1 MQQNLFQIPEAHTP
15 QIAGLKYI
23 SEFIDSA
30 TEASLIAKI
39 DEHPWL
45 TDLKRRV
52 QHYGWR
58 YDYKARNVTPDL
70 RIGELPD
77 WLQTYAHQ
85 LQGLFSEMP
94 DQVIINE
101 YEAGQGI
108 AAHIDCVPCFGKT
121 ITSLS
126 FGSACV
132 MDFAHSKTHEK
143 TSIILEPRSLLAL
156 SSDARYLWQH
166 SIAARK
172 TDKINGTT
180 IHRTRRISMTIP
192 NAKPPAMLE
201 E

>member
-1 MQQNLFQIPEAHTP
+1 MQQNLFQIPEAQTP

-23 SEFIDSA
+23 PEFIDAA

-39 DEHPWL
+39 DTEPWI

-58 YDYKARNVTPDL
+58 YDYKARTVTPDL

-85 LQGLFSEMP
+85 LHQQGLFSEMP

-101 YEAGQGI
+101 YGAGQGI
-108 AAHIDCVPCFGKT
+108 APHIDCVPCFGKT
-121 ITSLS
+121 IASLS
-126 FGSACV
+126 LGSACV
-132 MDFAHSKTHEK
+132 MDFSHSKTLEK
-143 TSIILEPRSLLAL
+143 DSMLLEPRSLLVL
-156 SSDARYLWQH
+156 TEDARYVWQH
-166 SIAARK
+166 GIAGRK

-180 IHRTRRISMTIP
+180 IYRTRRISMTFR
-192 NAKPPAMLE
+192 KVVLG
-201 E
+201 